1 MDVKHQDKPHMRAIL
16 KLLLLATGILITGS
30 LMAAAKYDVELVLF
44 ERTSRAAAMNEA
56 WPEDPGK
63 PDLHKATHIASK
75 KGLYTRLPNSK
86 RTLTNV
92 AKRMRRASGKPV
104 RLTHMLWRQPAASKS
119 KATPIHVAGRTKTG
133 KVTGTAKVS
142 VKRYLHLDLD
152 LLLETTNGPAPGR
165 FRMQAHRRMR
175 SGELHYIDHPIMGA
189 LIRITPVK

>member
-1 MDVKHQDKPHMRAIL
+1 MDVKHQGKPHMRAIL
-16 KLLLLATGILITGS
+16 KLLLLTTGLLITGN
-30 LMAAAKYDVELVLF
+30 LMAAAKYDVELVIF

-63 PDLHKATHIASK
+63 PDLHNATHIASK

-92 AKRMRRASGKPV
+92 AKRMRRAGGKPV

-119 KATPIHVAGRTKTG
+119 KATPVHVAGKTKTG
-133 KVTGTAKVS
+133 TVTGTAKVS

-189 LIRITPVK
+189 LVRITPVK